1 MRATPIGRQ
10 KLPPGVAARSNQSTS
25 RRKGRRWPRQN
36 GIGDSLAVLRVILG
50 DQLSP
55 TLSCLHDIDKDRD
68 TVLLCEV
75 QQEATYVKHHKKK
88 LVFIFSA
95 MRHFAQELRDAGH
108 RVIYH
113 KLDDATAFSRFSD
126 AVIGATQGASFNEIV
141 VTEPSEFRVLEEIK
155 LWPELLNVPVDIRP
169 DTRFLADHSDF
180 ETWSA
185 GRKSLRMEYFY
196 REMRKRYMILMD
208 GDQPVG
214 DQWNFDSENR
224 KPPNSTIV
232 IPDRFHS
239 TPDAI
244 TQEVCAMVERLFP
257 DHMGTAAPFHFAV
270 TAEAARA
277 ALQQFIDERLTFFG
291 DYQDAM
297 LQDEAWMFHAH
308 IGLYLNTGLL
318 LPLECIAAAEQAYH
332 RGQAPLNAVEGFI
345 RQILG
350 WREFVRGLYWQNM
363 PGYDRLNFFDAQR
376 DLPDF
381 YWTADT
387 RMNCLRQSVQ
397 DTIDHAYA
405 HHIQRLMVLGNFALL
420 AGILP
425 AQVNDWFLSVYAD
438 AFEWVELPNVS
449 GMALFADGGKLAS
462 KPYASG
468 GSYINK
474 MSNYCKG
481 CSYSVTVKNGPKACP
496 FNYLY
501 WDFLDRNRSKLRTN
515 PRVGMMYRVYDRMD
529 ANKQQAIRS
538 DAEQFFKDLA
548 TKDHSP

>member
-1 MRATPIGRQ
+1 LAFHPAKI
-10 KLPPGVAARSNQSTS
+10 QSTALQRGQINLVEGS
-25 RRKGRRWPRQN
+25 NSGHQPGQN
-36 GIGDSLAVLRVILG
+36 GIEGKVAVLRAILG

-55 TLSCLHDIDKDRD
+55 TISSLRGADKTKD
-68 TVLLCEV
+68 TILICEV

-95 MRHFAQELRDAGH
+95 MRHFAQELQDAKY

-113 KLDDATAFSRFSD
+113 KLDDATPVSRFSD
-126 AVIGATQGASFNEIV
+126 AVTRAAQMGDFDEIV
-141 VTEPSEFRVLEEIK
+141 VTEPSEYRVLEEIK
-155 LWPELLNVPVDIRP
+155 LWPDLLNLPVDMRP
-169 DTRFLADHSDF
+169 DTRFLASHSDF
-180 ETWSA
+180 QNWSA

-196 REMRKRYMILMD
+196 REMRKRYTILME
-208 GDQPVG
+208 GDQPIG
-214 DQWNFDSENR
+214 DQWNFDSDNR
-224 KPPNSTIV
+224 KAPNATLT
-232 IPDRFHS
+232 IPDTFRLA
-239 TPDAI
+239 PDDV
-244 TQEVCAMVERLFP
+244 TQEVCAMVEQLFP
-257 DHMGTAAPFHFAV
+257 DHMGAATPFHFAV
-270 TAEAARA
+270 TAEGARA
-277 ALQQFIDERLTFFG
+277 ALQQFVEERLAFFG

-363 PGYDRLNFFDAQR
+363 PGYETLNFFDAQR

-397 DTIDHAYA
+397 ETIDHAYA

-468 GSYINK
+468 GGYINK

-481 CSYSVTVKNGPKACP
+481 CSYSVTAKNGPKACP

-501 WDFLDRNRSKLRTN
+501 WDFLDRNRAKLRAN

-529 ANKQQAIRS
+529 ADKQQAIRS

-548 TKDHSP
+548 TQDRTP

>member
-1 MRATPIGRQ
+1 
-10 KLPPGVAARSNQSTS
+10 V
-25 RRKGRRWPRQN
+25 
-36 GIGDSLAVLRVILG
+36 AVLRIILG

-55 TLSCLHDIDKDRD
+55 KMSSLHDADRDRD
-68 TVLLCEV
+68 TILICEV
-75 QQEATYVKHHKKK
+75 QQEALYVKHHKKK

-95 MRHFAQELRDAGH
+95 MRHFAKELQDANY
-108 RVIYH
+108 RVIYNR
-113 KLDDATAFSRFSD
+113 LDDAEQLSCFSD
-126 AVIGATQGASFNEIV
+126 AMTRAAKMANFDKIV
-141 VTEPSEFRVLEEIK
+141 VTEPSEYRVLEEIK
-155 LWPELLNVPVDIRP
+155 LWPDLLNLPIDIRP
-169 DTRFLADHSDF
+169 DTRFLASHSDF
-180 ETWSA
+180 QSWSA

-196 REMRKRYMILMD
+196 REMRKRYTILME
-208 GDQPVG
+208 GDQPIG
-214 DQWNFDSENR
+214 GQWNFDSDNR
-224 KPPNSTIV
+224 KAPNSTIA
-232 IPDRFHS
+232 IPDTFRS
-239 TPDAI
+239 APDDI
-244 TQEVCAMVERLFP
+244 TQEVCTMVERLFP
-257 DHMGTAAPFHFAV
+257 DHMGTATPFHFAV
-270 TAEAARA
+270 TAGGART
-277 ALQQFIDERLTFFG
+277 ALQQFVEERLTYFG

-332 RGQAPLNAVEGFI
+332 RNQAPLNAVEGFI

-363 PGYDRLNFFDAQR
+363 PGYETLNFFDAQH

-387 RMNCLRQSVQ
+387 KMNCLRQSVQ
-397 DTIDHAYA
+397 ETIDHAYA

-449 GMALFADGGKLAS
+449 GMALFADGGQLAS

-468 GSYINK
+468 GAYINK

-481 CSYSVTVKNGPKACP
+481 CSYSVTTKNGPKACP

-501 WDFLDRNRSKLRTN
+501 WDFLDRNRAKLRAN
-515 PRVGMMYRVYDRMD
+515 PRVGMMYRTYDRMD
-529 ANKQQAIRS
+529 EDKQQAIRS
-538 DAEQFFKDLA
+538 DAEKFFKDLA
-548 TKDHSP
+548 PKDRTS

>member
-1 MRATPIGRQ
+1 LASHPAKI
-10 KLPPGVAARSNQSTS
+10 QSTALQRGQINLVEGS
-25 RRKGRRWPRQN
+25 KSGHQPGQN
-36 GIGDSLAVLRVILG
+36 GIEGKVAVLRVILG

-55 TLSCLHDIDKDRD
+55 TISSLRGADKNKD
-68 TVLLCEV
+68 TILICEV

-95 MRHFAQELRDAGH
+95 MRHFAQELQDAKY

-113 KLDDATAFSRFSD
+113 KLDDATPVSRFSD
-126 AVIGATQGASFNEIV
+126 AVTRAAQMGDFDEIV
-141 VTEPSEFRVLEEIK
+141 VTEPSEYRVLEEIK
-155 LWPELLNVPVDIRP
+155 LWPDLLNLPVDMRP
-169 DTRFLADHSDF
+169 DTRFLASHSDF
-180 ETWSA
+180 QNWSA

-196 REMRKRYMILMD
+196 REMRKRYSILME
-208 GDQPVG
+208 GDQPIG
-214 DQWNFDSENR
+214 DQWNFDSDNR
-224 KPPNSTIV
+224 KAPNATLT
-232 IPDRFHS
+232 IPDTFRLA
-239 TPDAI
+239 PDDV
-244 TQEVCAMVERLFP
+244 TQEVCAMVEQLFP
-257 DHMGTAAPFHFAV
+257 DHMGAATPFHFAV
-270 TAEAARA
+270 TAEGARA
-277 ALQQFIDERLTFFG
+277 ALQQFVEERLAFFG

-332 RGQAPLNAVEGFI
+332 RGQAPLNAIEGFV

-363 PGYDRLNFFDAQR
+363 PGYETLNFFDAQR

-397 DTIDHAYA
+397 ETIDHAYA

-468 GSYINK
+468 GGYINK

-481 CSYSVTVKNGPKACP
+481 CSYSVTAKNGPKACP

-501 WDFLDRNRSKLRTN
+501 WDFLDRNRAKLRAN

-529 ANKQQAIRS
+529 ADKQQAIRS

-548 TKDHSP
+548 TQDRTP

>member
-1 MRATPIGRQ
+1 MRAAPITRQ
-10 KLPPGVAARSNQSTS
+10 KLPPGVAAKSNQSNS
-25 RRKGRRWPRQN
+25 PFQGRLYPWQN
-36 GIGDSLAVLRVILG
+36 GIGETLAVLRVILG

-55 TLSCLHDIDKDRD
+55 TISCLHNTNKDRD

-95 MRHFAQELRDAGH
+95 MRHFAQELRDAGY

-113 KLDDATAFSRFSD
+113 KLDDAKSFSRFSD
-126 AVIGATQGASFNEIV
+126 VVIGATQRASFDEIV
-141 VTEPSEFRVLEEIK
+141 VTEPSEYRVLEGIK
-155 LWPELLNVPVDIRP
+155 LWPGLLNLPVDIRP
-169 DTRFLADHSDF
+169 DTRFLANHSDF

-224 KPPNSTIV
+224 KPPNSAIV
-232 IPDRFHS
+232 IPDTFHRA
-239 TPDAI
+239 PDAI

-257 DHMGTAAPFHFAV
+257 DHMGAAAPFHFAV
-270 TAEAARA
+270 TAETARA

-332 RGQAPLNAVEGFI
+332 RNQAPLNAVEGFI

-363 PGYDRLNFFDAQR
+363 PGYERLNFFDAQR

-387 RMNCLRQSVQ
+387 PMNCLRQSVQ

-468 GSYINK
+468 GGYINK

-501 WDFLDRNRSKLRTN
+501 WDFLDRNRTKLRTN
-515 PRVGMMYRVYDRMD
+515 PRVGMMYQVYDRMGAD
-529 ANKQQAIRS
+529 KQQAIRS
-538 DAEQFFKDLA
+538 DAEQFFNDLA

>member
-1 MRATPIGRQ
+1 M
-10 KLPPGVAARSNQSTS
+10 
-25 RRKGRRWPRQN
+25 
-36 GIGDSLAVLRVILG
+36 AVLRVILG

-55 TLSCLHDIDKDRD
+55 TISSLRGADKTKD
-68 TVLLCEV
+68 TILICEV

-95 MRHFAQELRDAGH
+95 MRHFAQELQDAKY

-113 KLDDATAFSRFSD
+113 KLDDATPVSRFSD
-126 AVIGATQGASFNEIV
+126 AVTRAAQMGDFDEIV
-141 VTEPSEFRVLEEIK
+141 VTEPSEYRVLEEIK
-155 LWPELLNVPVDIRP
+155 LWPDLLNLPVDMRP
-169 DTRFLADHSDF
+169 DTRFLASHSDF
-180 ETWSA
+180 QNWSA

-196 REMRKRYMILMD
+196 REMRKRYTILME
-208 GDQPVG
+208 GDQPIG
-214 DQWNFDSENR
+214 DQWNFDSDNR
-224 KPPNSTIV
+224 KAPNATLT
-232 IPDRFHS
+232 IPDTFRLA
-239 TPDAI
+239 PDDV
-244 TQEVCAMVERLFP
+244 TQEVCAMVEHLFP
-257 DHMGTAAPFHFAV
+257 DHMGTATPFHFAV
-270 TAEAARA
+270 TADGARA
-277 ALQQFIDERLTFFG
+277 ALQKFIEARLAFFG

-363 PGYDRLNFFDAQR
+363 PGYETLNFFDAQR

-468 GSYINK
+468 GGYINK

-481 CSYSVTVKNGPKACP
+481 CSYSVTAKNGPKACP

-501 WDFLDRNRSKLRTN
+501 WDFLDRNRAKLRAN

-529 ANKQQAIRS
+529 ADKQQAIRS

-548 TKDHSP
+548 TQDRTP

>member
-1 MRATPIGRQ
+1 M
-10 KLPPGVAARSNQSTS
+10 
-25 RRKGRRWPRQN
+25 
-36 GIGDSLAVLRVILG
+36 
-50 DQLSP
+50 
-55 TLSCLHDIDKDRD
+55 
-68 TVLLCEV
+68 LLCEV

-126 AVIGATQGASFNEIV
+126 AVIGATQGAIFDEIV
-141 VTEPSEFRVLEEIK
+141 VTEPSEYRVLEEIK

-169 DTRFLADHSDF
+169 DTRFLANHSDF

-239 TPDAI
+239 APDAI

-501 WDFLDRNRSKLRTN
+501 WDFLDRNRTKLRTN

-529 ANKQQAIRS
+529 ADKQQAIRS

-548 TKDHSP
+548 AKDHSP